1 MSNLNQALSERPDIQ
16 IALSNYFLFLA
27 EPGYWWHGAQ
37 KVAIAAAARAASSC
51 SLCAEKKAA
60 LSRNQIKALHAEND
74 QLSPLTVDMI
84 HQIITDQGRITESQV
99 QALEQSGVSRL
110 AYAELVGIVV
120 CLFSIDE
127 FCRALS
133 QPLLELPQPQP
144 GLASQRTP
152 ENLETNTGFV
162 PMIAREGLTEAVQDL
177 WPEGFG
183 ANVIRALSAAPDL
196 VRQWKQL
203 AAVFYLPLEEMR
215 NLTQSA
221 SRRLNR
227 MQMELI
233 AGRVSAINR
242 CFY

>member
-1 MSNLNQALSERPDIQ
+1 MSNLNQALTERPDIQ

-27 EPGYWWHGAQ
+27 KPGYWWHGAQ
-37 KVAIAAAARAASSC
+37 KVAIAAAARAASAC

-60 LSRNQIKALHAEND
+60 LSRNQIRALHPENEH
-74 QLSPLTVDMI
+74 LSPLTVDMI

-133 QPLLELPQPQP
+133 RPLPALPQPQS
-144 GLASQRTP
+144 GLPLQTQP

-162 PMIAREGLTEAVQDL
+162 PMIQRDGLTDTVQDL
-177 WPEGFG
+177 WPPGFG
-183 ANVIRALSAAPDL
+183 ANVVRALSAAPDL

>member
-27 EPGYWWHGAQ
+27 KPGYWWHGAQ

-51 SLCAEKKAA
+51 SLCAEKKSA
-60 LSRNQIKALHAEND
+60 LSRSQIKALHPEND

-110 AYAELVGIVV
+110 AYAELIGIVV

-144 GLASQRTP
+144 GLASQRSP
-152 ENLETNTGFV
+152 ENLETKTGFV
-162 PMIAREGLTEAVQDL
+162 PMITREGLTEAVQDL

-221 SRRLNR
+221 SRQLNR

>member
-1 MSNLNQALSERPDIQ
+1 M
-16 IALSNYFLFLA
+16 
-27 EPGYWWHGAQ
+27 
-37 KVAIAAAARAASSC
+37 V
-51 SLCAEKKAA
+51 
-60 LSRNQIKALHAEND
+60 
-74 QLSPLTVDMI
+74 
-84 HQIITDQGRITESQV
+84 HQIITDQGRITDTQI

-133 QPLLELPQPQP
+133 QPLPELPEPQP

-152 ENLETNTGFV
+152 ENLETKTGFV
-162 PMIAREGLTEAVQDL
+162 PMIARDGLTEAVQDL
-177 WPEGFG
+177 WPAGFG

-203 AAVFYLPLEEMR
+203 AAVFYLPLEEMG
-215 NLTQSA
+215 NLAQSA
-221 SRRLNR
+221 SRQLNR
-227 MQMELI
+227 MQMELL
-233 AGRVSAINR
+233 AGRISALNR

>member
-27 EPGYWWHGAQ
+27 KPGYWWHGAQ
-37 KVAIAAAARAASSC
+37 KVAIAAAARAASAC

-60 LSRNQIKALHAEND
+60 LSRSHIKALHPEND
-74 QLSPLTVDMI
+74 LLSPLTVDMI

-110 AYAELVGIVV
+110 AYAELIGIVV

-133 QPLLELPQPQP
+133 QPLPELPQPQP

-152 ENLETNTGFV
+152 KNLETKTGFV
-162 PMIAREGLTEAVQDL
+162 PMIAREGLTEGVQDL

>member
-1 MSNLNQALSERPDIQ
+1 MSNLNQALTERPDIQ

-27 EPGYWWHGAQ
+27 KPGYWWHGAQ
-37 KVAIAAAARAASSC
+37 KVAIAAAARAASAC

-60 LSRNQIKALHAEND
+60 LSRSQIKALHPEND
-74 QLSPLTVDMI
+74 RLSPLTVDMI

-110 AYAELVGIVV
+110 AYAELIGIVV
-120 CLFSIDE
+120 CLFSLDE

-133 QPLLELPQPQP
+133 QPLPELPQPQP

-152 ENLETNTGFV
+152 KNLETKTGFV
-162 PMIAREGLTEAVQDL
+162 PMIAREGLTEGVQDL

>member
-152 ENLETNTGFV
+152 DNLETNTGFV

>member
-1 MSNLNQALSERPDIQ
+1 MSNLNQALTERPDIQ

-27 EPGYWWHGAQ
+27 KPGYWWHGAQ
-37 KVAIAAAARAASSC
+37 KVAIAAAARAASAC

-60 LSRNQIKALHAEND
+60 LSRSQIKALHPEND
-74 QLSPLTVDMI
+74 LLSPLTVDMI

-133 QPLLELPQPQP
+133 QPLPELPRPQP
-144 GLASQRTP
+144 GLASPRTP
-152 ENLETNTGFV
+152 ENLETKTGFV
-162 PMIAREGLTEAVQDL
+162 PMIARDGLTEAVQDL
-177 WPEGFG
+177 WPAGFG

-196 VRQWKQL
+196 VRQWKHL
-203 AAVFYLPLEEMR
+203 AAVFYLPLEEMG
-215 NLTQSA
+215 NLAQSA

>member
-1 MSNLNQALSERPDIQ
+1 MSNLNQALTERPDIQ

-27 EPGYWWHGAQ
+27 KPGYWWHGAQ
-37 KVAIAAAARAASSC
+37 KVAIAAAARAASAC

-60 LSRNQIKALHAEND
+60 LSRSQIKALHPEND
-74 QLSPLTVDMI
+74 LLSPLTVDMI

-110 AYAELVGIVV
+110 AYAELIGIVV

-133 QPLLELPQPQP
+133 QPLPELPQPQP
-144 GLASQRTP
+144 GPASQRTP
-152 ENLETNTGFV
+152 KNLETKTGFV
-162 PMIAREGLTEAVQDL
+162 PMIAREGLTEGVQDL

>member
-1 MSNLNQALSERPDIQ
+1 MSNLNQALTERPDIQ

-27 EPGYWWHGAQ
+27 QPGYWWHGAH
-37 KVAIAAAARAASSC
+37 KVAIAAAARAASAC

-60 LSRNQIKALHAEND
+60 LSRSQIKALHPEND
-74 QLSPLTVDMI
+74 LLSPLTVDMI

-110 AYAELVGIVV
+110 AYAELIGIVV

-133 QPLLELPQPQP
+133 QPLPELPQPQP

-152 ENLETNTGFV
+152 KNLETKTGFV
-162 PMIAREGLTEAVQDL
+162 PMIAREGLTEGVQDL

>member
-1 MSNLNQALSERPDIQ
+1 MSNLNQALTERPDIQ

-27 EPGYWWHGAQ
+27 KPGYWWHGGQ
-37 KVAIAAAARAASSC
+37 KVAIAAAARAASTC
-51 SLCAEKKAA
+51 ALCAEKKAA
-60 LSRNQIKALHAEND
+60 LSRGQIKTLHPESD
-74 QLSPLTVDMI
+74 LLSPLIIDMV
-84 HQIITDQGRITESQV
+84 HQIITDQGRITDTQI

-133 QPLLELPQPQP
+133 QPLPELPEPQP

-152 ENLETNTGFV
+152 ENLETKTGFL
-162 PMIAREGLTEAVQDL
+162 PMIARDGLTEAVQDL
-177 WPEGFG
+177 WPAGFG

-203 AAVFYLPLEEMR
+203 AAVFYLPLEEMG
-215 NLTQSA
+215 NLAQSA
-221 SRRLNR
+221 SRQLNR
-227 MQMELI
+227 MQMELL
-233 AGRVSAINR
+233 AGRISALNR